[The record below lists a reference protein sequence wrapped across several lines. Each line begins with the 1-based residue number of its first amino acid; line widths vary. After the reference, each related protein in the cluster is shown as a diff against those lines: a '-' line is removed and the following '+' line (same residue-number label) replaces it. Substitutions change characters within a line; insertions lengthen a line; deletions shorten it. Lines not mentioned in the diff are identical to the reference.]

1 MSEEFIESTVNAE
14 PVVNVEPQ
22 QTEQV
27 EQINEPVNN
36 EPVNAGSGEVATPQQ
51 ETVKPVQSAE
61 DNAKYAEIRRKAEAD
76 AESRTRDKMIS
87 EMYGE
92 SHGIHTYSDYQRAVA
107 QAEQEAREQQIRQ
120 EYEAKGVPEEL
131 LEELVLSKRER
142 EERKIEKQNEMQQQ
156 QARMQQEKNFSEFL
170 AEYPTVKADEIPNE
184 VWVEVGNGKS
194 LVDAYAK
201 HEVTIL
207 KAKIAE
213 YESKFKA
220 QETNQTNANSSTGSL
235 TGNGIADTGFISHES
250 FEANK
255 GDQRWVMK
263 NLNKIQESR
272 LKW

>member
-1 MSEEFIESTVNAE
+1 MDDLNLNPSEGTE
-14 PVVNVEPQ
+14 VVVTP

-27 EQINEPVNN
+27 EQVNEPVNN
-36 EPVNAGSGEVATPQQ
+36 EPVNAGSGEVATPQT
-51 ETVKPVQSAE
+51 EPVKPVQSAE

-76 AESRTRDKMIS
+76 AEARTRDKIIS

-92 SHGIHTYSDYQRAVA
+92 SHGIHTYADYQKAVA

-131 LEELVLSKRER
+131 LEELVTSKRER
-142 EERKIEKQNEMQQQ
+142 EERAKEKEIQI
-156 QARMQQEKNFSEFL
+156 QQETQRLTQQRNFEEFVS
-170 AEYPTVKADEIPNE
+170 AYPDVKAEEIPSE
-184 VWVEVGNGKS
+184 VWVEVSNGKS

-207 KAKIAE
+207 KAKVAE
-213 YESKFKA
+213 YESKLKA
-220 QETNQTNANSSTGSL
+220 QEVNQTNANSSTGSV
-235 TGNGIADTGFISHES
+235 TGNGIADTGFISFEN

-255 GDQRWVMK
+255 SDQRWVMK